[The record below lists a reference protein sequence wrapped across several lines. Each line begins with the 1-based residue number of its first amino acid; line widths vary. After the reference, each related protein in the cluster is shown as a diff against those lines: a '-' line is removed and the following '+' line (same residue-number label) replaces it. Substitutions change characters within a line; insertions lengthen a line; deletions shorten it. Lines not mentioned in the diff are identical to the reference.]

1 MKVKQKIITILVVAV
16 ISSCTTV
23 IEPPHSLNPQ
33 RISTEVLLDASPL
46 ASGVELPDL
55 SHIDVLELSPLMIA
69 FLDRWVDLN
78 QGDYFKLRSL
88 VYAVMGDGTFKLV
101 YDDST
106 RTAQETFLDQRGNCL
121 SFTSMFVAMSRYLGL
136 EANFQEVIVPP
147 DWSVKGS
154 TLILSKHV
162 NVHVNMDAGDAR
174 RHQIVDFNMYDFRS
188 SYDMHIVSD
197 RRGRAHYFN
206 NMGVERMLEGNIP
219 MALANF
225 RESLREDKSFT
236 PAWVNLGILYSREDY
251 PQHAEAAYLI
261 ALEADSSNLVAMS
274 NLAGLYEQQGHSELA
289 AQYQLRIESHRM
301 RNPYYRYQLARTAFE
316 EGEYT
321 AAIDHLKF
329 AIRKNKN
336 DDSFYFLMSL
346 SYLNSGD
353 RESAQRWMRKAE
365 EVAEMDADKKKY
377 HNKIDLLMSSGRDG

>member
-1 MKVKQKIITILVVAV
+1 MKVRQMIITILVVAV
-16 ISSCTTV
+16 TSSCTT
-23 IEPPHSLNPQ
+23 IAEPPNSLNRQ
-33 RISTEVLLDASPL
+33 RISTGVLLDASPL
-46 ASGVELPDL
+46 AAGIELPDL
-55 SHIDVLELSPLMIA
+55 SRVDVLELSPLMIT
-69 FLDRWVDLN
+69 FLDRWVDRN
-78 QGDYFKLRSL
+78 QSDYFKLRSL

-147 DWSVKGS
+147 DWSVKGN
-154 TLILSKHV
+154 TFILSKHV
-162 NVHVNMDAGDAR
+162 NVHVKMSAADAD
-174 RHQIVDFNMYDFRS
+174 RHQVVDFNMYDFRS
-188 SYDMHIVSD
+188 SYDTHIVSD
-197 RRGRAHYFN
+197 SRGRAHYFN
-206 NMGVERMLEGNIP
+206 NIGVERMLEGDTP

-225 RESLREDKSFT
+225 RESLREDRTFS
-236 PAWVNLGILYSREDY
+236 PAWVNLGILYSREGY
-251 PQHAEAAYLI
+251 PQYAEAANLN
-261 ALEADSSNLVAMS
+261 ALEVDGADLVAMN
-274 NLAGLYEQQGHSELA
+274 NLAGLYEQQGRSELS

-301 RNPYYRYQLARTAFE
+301 RNPYYRYQMARTAFE

-329 AIRKNKN
+329 AIRKNRN

-353 RESAQRWMRKAE
+353 KESAQRRNRRGTLNHALE
-365 EVAEMDADKKKY
+365 NGIES
-377 HNKIDLLMSSGRDG
+377 HP

>member
-136 EANFQEVIVPP
+136 KANFQEVIVPP

-321 AAIDHLKF
+321 AAVDHLKF

-365 EVAEMDADKKKY
+365 KVAEMDADKKKY